1 MFKGL
6 LIVAMATL
14 AVSAAE
20 AQKKNAGII
29 HHDNSNK
36 SYGVAGCGLGSVL
49 LGAKKG
55 IIQVVAAT
63 INGTSANQTFGI
75 TFGTLNCD
83 IPESGMQAAVYIENN
98 REVVTK
104 EAARGNGET
113 LVGLANILKCSDQ
126 NAFNSGVQSNF
137 EKVFVES
144 SNAYSNVKSLMEVIN
159 NNEQLKASCH
169 IAG

>member
-6 LIVAMATL
+6 LVVAVATL
-14 AVSAAE
+14 AFGSAQ

-29 HHDNSNK
+29 NSGAEK
-36 SYGVAGCGLGSVL
+36 GYGMAGCGLGSVVF
-49 LGAKKG
+49 GAKKG
-55 IIQVVAAT
+55 IIQVVGAT
-63 INGTSANQTFGI
+63 LNGTSGNQTFGI

-83 IPESGMQAAVYIENN
+83 ISESGMQAAVYIENN

-113 LVGLANILKCSDQ
+113 LIGLASILKCSDQ
-126 NAFNSGVQSNF
+126 SAFNSSVQSNF
-137 EKVFVES
+137 EKVFINS
-144 SNAYSNVKSLMEVIN
+144 DNAYSNVKSLMEVIN
-159 NNEQLKASCH
+159 SNEQLKSSCH

>member
-6 LIVAMATL
+6 LVVAVATL
-14 AVSAAE
+14 AFGYAQ

-29 HHDNSNK
+29 NNGAEK
-36 SYGVAGCGLGSVL
+36 AYGMAGCGLGSIL
-49 LGAKKG
+49 FGAKKG

-63 INGTSANQTFGI
+63 VNGTSGNQTFGI

-83 IPESGMQAAVYIENN
+83 ISESGMQAAVYIENN

-113 LVGLANILKCSDQ
+113 LVGLASILKCSDQ
-126 NAFNSGVQSNF
+126 SVFNSNVQSNF
-137 EKVFVES
+137 EKVFINSE
-144 SNAYSNVKSLMEVIN
+144 NAYSNVKSLMEVIN
-159 NNEQLKASCH
+159 SNEQLKSSCH